1 MVVDITLISSP
12 SRLIIGMFANG
23 VTKSGGLS
31 PMAEL
36 KSKLEQCVQGPR
48 AKTLTEAMYTS
59 TVDLARLVSL
69 LAIVTNSWS

>member
-1 MVVDITLISSP
+1 
-12 SRLIIGMFANG
+12 MFANG

-59 TVDLARLVSL
+59 TVDLARLVSHL
-69 LAIVTNSWS
+69 VIVTNSGAKPTFVYIAHTFSGVWFN